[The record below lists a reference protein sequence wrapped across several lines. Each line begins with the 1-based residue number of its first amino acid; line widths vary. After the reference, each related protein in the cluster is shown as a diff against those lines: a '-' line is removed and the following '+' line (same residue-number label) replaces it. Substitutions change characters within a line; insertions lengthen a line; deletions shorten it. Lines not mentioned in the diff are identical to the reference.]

1 MGESCHKTFLLDA
14 MLSGSTACA
23 TSLLKRSSAN
33 SILERDFDLSAANHY
48 TVGDIAM
55 LDSTEFDIVVGG
67 NSERLINLRRY
78 VGADRYLASKSASD
92 HVDTGLFVAANIAV
106 EWQDYVYPS
115 YPQLRGSFV
124 RFLSTPDPLLDVG
137 RGSLAVIARD
147 PTVPAHHG

>member
-1 MGESCHKTFLLDA
+1 

-23 TSLLKRSSAN
+23 TSLVKRSSAH
-33 SILERDFDLSAANHY
+33 SILDRDFDLSAANDY

-55 LDSTEFDIVVGG
+55 LDSTEFDIVIVG

-92 HVDTGLFVAANIAV
+92 HVDTGLFVAVNIAV

-115 YPQLRGSFV
+115 HPQLRGSFV
-124 RFLSTPDPLLDVG
+124 QVLSTPDPLLDVG

-147 PTVPAHHG
+147 PSVPAQHG